1 MFRVPRI
8 TSFAPRAPTK
18 PTQFRTFASAGYGS
32 NPTDG
37 PQSQPKTDKG
47 PMGSQKPRY
56 ELEEHPEPLDRDTT
70 DTPMEMKIPEIDR
83 KYESTDPRKKLQR
96 MKEQSSEGPANDYTG
111 S

>member
-1 MFRVPRI
+1 MFRAPRSL
-8 TSFAPRAPTK
+8 SFAPRAPTK
-18 PTQFRTFASAGYGS
+18 PQFRSFASAGYGFS
-32 NPTDG
+32 GKDPIETN
-37 PQSQPKTDKG
+37 KTDKG

-83 KYESTDPRKKLQR
+83 KYEKTDPRKKLQR
-96 MKEQSSEGPANDYTG
+96 MKEGSVDMQNNDYTG